1 MKETLENYKLQTMI
15 LIYNLM
21 AKIKT
26 VETYEFYIKHILFK
40 KALLDIKEA
49 KSRKD
54 IIKILEK
61 LKTY

>member
-1 MKETLENYKLQTMI
+1 
-15 LIYNLM
+15 M

-26 VETYEFYIKHILFK
+26 VETYEFHMKYILFK
-40 KALLDIKEA
+40 KALIDIKEA
-49 KSRKD
+49 KSRKG